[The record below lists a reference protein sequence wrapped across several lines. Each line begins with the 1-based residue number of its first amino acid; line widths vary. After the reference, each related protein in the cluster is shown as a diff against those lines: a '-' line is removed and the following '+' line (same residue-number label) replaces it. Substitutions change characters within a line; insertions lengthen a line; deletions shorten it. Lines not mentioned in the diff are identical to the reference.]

1 MYIISIYRSS
11 TRELLTI
18 LCYILF
24 IIIIIT
30 VNAWCTTYV
39 HTIVGVAEQFYN
51 IYASL
56 SAVVAKEIC
65 FLKYIVAM
73 FF

>member
-24 IIIIIT
+24 IIIIT

-39 HTIVGVAEQFYN
+39 HTTVGVAEQFYN
-51 IYASL
+51 IFASL